1 VTSVTTTD
9 LEEDSLGRRFVR
21 APETRSLAF
30 LILVVGFFTL
40 LNPAFLSA
48 ASFMAILQAM
58 AFIGIVSIGLT
69 LLIVAG
75 EFDLSV
81 GSVAAL
87 ANVTAALLMA
97 KVGLDPVLSLFIGL
111 AIGALVGALNAILV
125 LGFGV
130 LSFIATIGMMFIAR
144 GLAVWLSSAKPIIPL
159 PPLANQIGDI
169 RLLGV
174 SLSVLVFLLL
184 VAAGAFVLARTNF
197 GCLVRAT
204 GGNPEAAHIAGVKTK
219 RTKFLLFVLSGALA
233 GLAGTLTLVH
243 FGTGTNEMGN
253 GWELTAIAA
262 VVIGGTSLFGG
273 AGTVIGTFIGLM
285 ILHAIAFG
293 MVAARIDPWWQIVA
307 TGAIMLLSL
316 TAEAVGRRRSPHK

>member
-1 VTSVTTTD
+1 MTKNS
-9 LEEDSLGRRFVR
+9 EKDSLVRRFVQ
-21 APETRSLAF
+21 APETKPLAF
-30 LILVVGFFTL
+30 LILVFGVFTL
-40 LNPAFLSA
+40 MNPAFLSG
-48 ASFMAILQAM
+48 ASFMAILQAL
-58 AFIGIVSIGLT
+58 AFIGIVSVGMT

-97 KVGLDPVLSLFIGL
+97 KVGLDPVLSLLIGL
-111 AIGALVGALNAILV
+111 GVGALVGAVNALLV

-130 LSFIATIGMMFIAR
+130 LSFIATIGMMFVAR
-144 GLAVWLSSAKPIIPL
+144 GLAVWLSSAKPIHPL
-159 PPLANQIGDI
+159 PPFANYIGDI
-169 RLLGV
+169 RVLGL
-174 SLSVLVFLLL
+174 SLSVFVFLLL
-184 VAAGAFVLARTNF
+184 VVAGAFVLARTNF

-204 GGNPEAAHIAGVKTK
+204 GGNAEAAHIAGVKTEH
-219 RTKFLLFVLSGALA
+219 TKLLLFVLSGALA

-262 VVIGGTSLFGG
+262 VVIGGTSLLGG

-285 ILHAIAFG
+285 IIHVIVFG
-293 MVAARIDPWWQIVA
+293 MVAAHIDPWWQIVA
-307 TGAIMLLSL
+307 TGVIMLLSL
-316 TAEAVGRRRSPHK
+316 TAEAVSRRRRTLV